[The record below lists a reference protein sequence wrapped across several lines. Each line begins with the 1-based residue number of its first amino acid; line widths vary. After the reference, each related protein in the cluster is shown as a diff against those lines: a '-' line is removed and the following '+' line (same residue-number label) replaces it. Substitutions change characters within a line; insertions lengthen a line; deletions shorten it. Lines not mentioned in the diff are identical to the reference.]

1 MPSRTKQKLKTFYDL
16 FVEHFVMAQISF
28 SASTLAYYTLLSLFP
43 ALLIIG
49 NILPMMGLNANVV
62 LSYVQP
68 VVPNNVFKFIRPLVA
83 DYLSRGNG
91 GELTIGLVVAL
102 WSTSNGFAA
111 FQRSVNQAYGVA
123 LNQNPLINRGV
134 AFLWTIVL
142 LALVFAIAFVYGL
155 GEQILR
161 SIQPIFHFNYLYIKI
176 FGSLKFPVTFI
187 VLFISLSLLYYLV
200 PNARILMRYVWP
212 GTLLVTLGWMGLSKV
227 FSLYTNIFSNSITS
241 SKTIGA
247 FIVLMIWMDFSGMII
262 MVGAVLNAS
271 LQMYFEGEIHEKIH
285 LWQWASF
292 NRYRH
297 RHGKNNMY
305 NE

>member
-1 MPSRTKQKLKTFYDL
+1 MASLTKKKLKSFYDL

-43 ALLIIG
+43 ALLILG
-49 NILPMMGLNANVV
+49 NLLPMLGLNANVV

-68 VVPNNVFKFIRPLVA
+68 AVPSNVFRFIRPLVA

-91 GELTIGLVVAL
+91 GELTIGLVIAL

-111 FQRSVNQAYGVA
+111 FQRSVNLAYGVA
-123 LNQNPLINRGV
+123 KNQNPLINRGL
-134 AFLWTIVL
+134 AFLWTIML
-142 LALVFAIAFVYGL
+142 LAVVFTIALIYGL
-155 GEQILR
+155 GEPILR
-161 SIQPIFHFNYLYIKI
+161 SIQPILHFNTIYIRL
-176 FGSLKFPVTFI
+176 FGSLKFPVTFTL
-187 VLFISLSLLYYLV
+187 LFIALTILYYFV
-200 PNARILMRYVWP
+200 PNARIMLRYVWP
-212 GTLLVTLGWMGLSKV
+212 GSLVVTLGWMALSKV
-227 FSLYTNIFSNSITS
+227 FSMYTTIFSNSITS

-247 FIVLMIWMDFSGMII
+247 FIVLMIWMDFSGMVI
-262 MVGAVLNAS
+262 MVGAVINAT

-285 LWQWASF
+285 FWQWASF

>member
-1 MPSRTKQKLKTFYDL
+1 MASRTKQQLKTFYDL

-43 ALLIIG
+43 GLLILG
-49 NILPMMGLNANVV
+49 NLLPMMGMNANVV

-68 VVPNNVFKFIRPLVA
+68 AIPNNVFRFIRPLVA

-91 GELTIGLVVAL
+91 GELTIGLVIAL

-123 LNQNPLINRGV
+123 RNQNPLINRGV
-134 AFLWTIVL
+134 AFLWTVVL
-142 LALVFAIAFVYGL
+142 LVVLFSIALVYGL
-155 GEQILR
+155 GEPILR
-161 SIQPIFHFNYLYIKI
+161 GIQPIFHFNSLYIRI
-176 FGSLKFPVTFI
+176 FGSLKFPVTFV
-187 VLFISLSLLYYLV
+187 VLFLALSMLYYLV
-200 PNARILMRYVWP
+200 PNARIMIRYVWP
-212 GTLLVTLGWMGLSKV
+212 GTLLVSLCWMALSKF
-227 FSLYTNIFSNSITS
+227 FSMYTTIFAHSVTS

-247 FIVLMIWMDFSGMII
+247 FIVLMIWLDFSGMII

-285 LWQWASF
+285 FWQWASF